1 MKTIIYLLTL
11 ALLLSTATG
20 QTKRPAR
27 SATPKKAPITIQTA
41 TTKDGRTVLLKSD
54 GTWEFTNDPVVP
66 PAAAEI
72 PKQNES
78 EPVETPSPTPEIV
91 QPKDADIV
99 GVWDLKLSGPT
110 GQTLPATLRVEATN
124 GQDVFTSA
132 LDLGPKQMQ
141 SGLVIA
147 NRKFVTRFQE
157 SGQTLAFEGELS
169 NSGLTGTFSITGP
182 QGGQSAFTG
191 SRRIA
196 GTQVDAGLGVLS
208 VQAGIVY
215 KMGGAQA
222 VARTTFH
229 LLRKDLVDILTSAG
243 LRADKNMDLLTT
255 YAFAVR
261 FQSSKR
267 NYSNFY
273 QVATAAIAPSIVATT
288 VTDFSGL
295 AQFPAVPAGSYYV
308 IGYSETRG
316 GFALWNVSVGIPTG
330 QSAVV
335 LDQNNAAIAL

>member
-1 MKTIIYLLTL
+1 MKTIAHLLAI

-20 QTKRPAR
+20 QTKRPTR
-27 SATPKKAPITIQTA
+27 SATLKKAPITIQTA

-66 PAAAEI
+66 PAVREI
-72 PKQNES
+72 PKENEAA
-78 EPVETPSPTPEIV
+78 PVETSSPTPEIV

-99 GVWDLKLSGPT
+99 GLWDLKLSGPT

-124 GQDVFTSA
+124 GPDVFTSA
-132 LDLGPKQMQ
+132 LDLGPKQIQ
-141 SGLVIA
+141 SGLVIT

-157 SGQTLAFEGELS
+157 SGQTLVIEGELS
-169 NSGLTGTFSITGP
+169 NSGLAGTFSITGP
-182 QGGQSAFTG
+182 QGGQSTFTG
-191 SRRIA
+191 SRRVA
-196 GTQVDAGLGVLS
+196 GAQADVALGILS

-229 LLRKDLVDILTSAG
+229 LVRKDLVDILTSAG
-243 LRADKNMDLLTT
+243 LRANKNMDLLTT

-261 FQSSKR
+261 FQGSNR

-273 QVATAAIAPSIVATT
+273 QVATAAIVPNIVATT

-308 IGYSETRG
+308 MGYTETRR
-316 GFALWNVSVGIPTG
+316 GFALWNVSVGITTG
-330 QSAVV
+330 QSAIV